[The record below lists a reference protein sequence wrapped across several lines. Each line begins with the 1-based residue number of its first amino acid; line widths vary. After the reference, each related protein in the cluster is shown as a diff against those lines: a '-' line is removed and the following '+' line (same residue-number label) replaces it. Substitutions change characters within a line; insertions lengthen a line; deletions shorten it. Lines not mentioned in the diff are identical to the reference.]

1 MMKRILVILF
11 FLLAI
16 PSLVYGANSTK
27 IGVLPFNVFSQ
38 ENLDYLKDGV
48 ARLLNSQFL
57 DQGFEIASKTDVQD
71 AMKSSGVEFPDPR
84 SAQRLGKTLKTD
96 YIVYGSLTK
105 IGNSISLDI
114 RIVDTLGIKKTASVY
129 VQSEGLE
136 TLTGLIQKLAA
147 EIAVRVSR
155 EKRIA
160 RIFIIGN
167 ERIEPDAIRAV
178 IEAREGALFSEEGIS
193 SDLRRIYAT
202 NYFKDV
208 KVDVEES
215 EKGKIVKFI
224 VEEKPSIQSIEFK
237 GLSAKKEEDLLEIL
251 GYRLY
256 SIVDTR
262 KVLASVENIKEE
274 YRKDGYY
281 NAEISHEI
289 RDIDSKRVS
298 IRYNVKEKN
307 RIYIEEIAF
316 VGNDNIDRKELLDLM
331 TTREKGFFYWLTDS
345 GILKQDDLRQD
356 VNKLVAYYHNNGYI
370 KAQVS
375 DPEVTVKQ
383 DRLIVTITIEEGPQY
398 KMDKISFSGDLIRPV
413 EEIAEQVTIKT
424 GDVFNRDVIQKD
436 MQAISKMYAS
446 QGYAYAFVAPL
457 IQENNDTLS
466 VDIEYKIT
474 KNRLV
479 YFERIDITGNTKTR
493 ENVIRR
499 ELKVHEG
506 DLFSAENIS
515 LSLLNLQRLGYFEDM
530 DISQSRGSSED
541 KMNIKIDLKE
551 QSTAS
556 FGAGLGY
563 SSFNKLF
570 GTVRISDDNLFG
582 RGQRLQLQG
591 SLGSRIT
598 EYSLSF
604 TEPWLMG
611 IPLSAGF
618 NVYDQLYQ
626 YDNYDKDSIGFGLR
640 FGYPVRDFVR
650 LSLGYRY
657 ESAEV
662 KNIPDTASDSIKQ
675 SAGKHITSGMSVT
688 LRRDTRNRRFNPT
701 EGSDTSI
708 NVEYVGGLL
717 GGTSDFTR
725 YILNSGWF
733 FPLPWGENHVFFTRG
748 KIGFVNRTSGGNLPI
763 FERFYLGGLD
773 SIRGFRWG
781 RVGPR
786 DPVTGELIGA
796 EKIIFFNFEYIFPIL
811 KDFGL
816 TGVLFFDT
824 GDAYSENENIDLT
837 TFRKSIGAGLRYYSP
852 FGPLRLEWGYVLDPR
867 PGEERGIWEFT
878 MGSFF

>member
-1 MMKRILVILF
+1 MIKRILVILF
-11 FLLAI
+11 LLLSI
-16 PSLVYGANSTK
+16 PSLVYSANSTK
-27 IGVLPFNVFSQ
+27 IGVLPFNVLSQ
-38 ENLDYLKDGV
+38 ENLNYLKDGV
-48 ARLLNSQFL
+48 VRLLNSQFL
-57 DQGFEIASKTDVQD
+57 DQGFEVASKTAVKA
-71 AMKSSGVEFPDPR
+71 AMKSSGVEFPGLR

-96 YIVYGSLTK
+96 FIVYGSLTK
-105 IGNSISLDI
+105 IGDSISLDI
-114 RIVDTLGIKKTASVY
+114 KIVDTLRIKKTVSVY

-147 EIAVRVSR
+147 EIAVRISG

-167 ERIEPDAIRAV
+167 ERIDPDAIRAV
-178 IEAREGALFSEEGIS
+178 IEAREGGLFSEEGIS

-224 VEEKPSIQSIEFK
+224 VEEKPSIQFIEFK
-237 GLSAKKEEDLLEIL
+237 GLNIKKDEDLLEIL
-251 GYRLY
+251 GYKLY

-281 NAEISHEI
+281 NAEISYEI
-289 RDIDSKRVS
+289 IDTDSKRVTVQ
-298 IRYNVKEKN
+298 YNVKEKN
-307 RIYIEEIAF
+307 RIFIKEIAF

-331 TTREKGFFYWLTDS
+331 KTREKGFFYWLTDS
-345 GILKQDDLRQD
+345 GILEKDDLRQD

-383 DRLIVTITIEEGPQY
+383 DRLIVTITIVEGPQY
-398 KMDKISFSGDLIRPV
+398 KLDKISFSGDIIHPV
-413 EEIAEQVTIKT
+413 EEIAERVTIKT

-436 MQAISKMYAS
+436 MQALTKMYAS
-446 QGYAYAFVAPL
+446 EGYAYAFVSPS
-457 IQENNDTLS
+457 IQENNETLS

-479 YFERIDITGNTKTR
+479 YFERIDITGNSKTR

-499 ELKVHEG
+499 ELKIHEG
-506 DLFSAENIS
+506 DLFSAEKIR
-515 LSLLNLQRLGYFEDM
+515 LSMMNLQRLEYFEDM

-563 SSFNKLF
+563 SSFNKIF
-570 GTVRISDDNLFG
+570 GTLRINDNNLFG
-582 RGQRLQLQG
+582 RGQKLQLQG
-591 SLGSRIT
+591 SMGSRIT
-598 EYSLSF
+598 EYSISF

-611 IPLSAGF
+611 MPLSAGF
-618 NVYDQLYQ
+618 NIYDQVYE

-640 FGYPVRDFVR
+640 FGYPLRDYVR
-650 LSLGYRY
+650 LSWGYRF

-662 KNIPDTASDSIKQ
+662 KNIPDTAPDSIRQ
-675 SAGKHITSGMSVT
+675 SAGRHITSGVSVT
-688 LRRDTRNRRFNPT
+688 LRRDTRNRMLNPS
-701 EGSDTSI
+701 EGSDNSLSI
-708 NVEYVGGLL
+708 EYVGGLL

-725 YILNSGWF
+725 YAFNSGWF
-733 FPLPWGENHVFFTRG
+733 FPLPWGENHIFFARG
-748 KIGFVNRTSGGNLPI
+748 KIGFVNRTSGGNLPV

-781 RVGPR
+781 KVGPR
-786 DPVTGELIGA
+786 DPVTNELIGG

-811 KDFGL
+811 KDYGL

-824 GDAYSENENIDLT
+824 GDDYLGNENINPS
-837 TFRKSIGAGLRYYSP
+837 TFRKSIGAGFRYYSP

-867 PGEERGIWEFT
+867 PGEERSVWEFT